1 MSSDGV
7 ARSKDGVPQWNGDPA
22 LFQAYEEESLLWVET
37 QAYHKRHMCVPKLKA
52 ELTGPAKRLVLGQAP
67 GWGVHAD
74 GVKELMNFLR
84 QRLGRPLLSEFSELL
99 LKYFRGTKRKPN
111 ESVNDYVTRKCE
123 AYVRAQQS
131 LQRVTKDRHD
141 EVATL
146 SRESAANSLTAWNPW
161 GRSEGRRASWDS
173 TNSSAGVDGATAD
186 TENRETSSQAA
197 APTAA
202 TADDGAGDNQA
213 QEDSWWRPT
222 NWWQGGYNSPFPGA
236 SWNWNSSWY
245 SEPAWAAWSAA
256 KEEKSPA
263 PELIPS
269 FLQGWFLLQDSGLN
283 IQERNTVQT
292 ALRGDYDLQR
302 VAAELRAQWPESE
315 LAKRDRNGRGASYM
329 GEAVDLEEDLEAY
342 EADYDPEDLRDEGMT
357 EEGLVL
363 MDENEG
369 MAQEAM
375 AAIQQGKR
383 TLKEARARQTEVRL
397 SRRYYK
403 TGPGNFSSRGPRFSS
418 GARGA
423 SSGGRSDADMTCLRC
438 GKKGHRAANCPDN
451 KPVREEAKHAE
462 ETESAPFV
470 CYVSDNQSAMS
481 VGPSTWEAM
490 QTGKAVVDGGAT
502 RTIASVTA
510 IEALMRQNRRLKGQ
524 DGILNVD
531 RDNKPTFSFGNSS
544 TNTCISTASVRL
556 KALGRDGQLQIHTL
570 DQVCRNPS
578 AAILTIPSSCPNLVL
593 LKLVSQYS
601 MPSLSSMNKADLV
614 AEIRRLGGQADVET
628 RKLELQQQLI
638 TMREEQGEVNVTG
651 PATKQQSDYQRLTSE
666 LTKASSRKAQLVKYM
681 KEKLGLNVSENSTVV
696 QLTHQAMGKIYDLA
710 VADASDP
717 VGFGA
722 HGSLSYAE
730 VQQKEPEYCQWG
742 LTTSKEG
749 QANPRLHR
757 LAQWLSQQNTETPEV
772 PKPTKWKTRKEG
784 YQKTMM
790 SSSSVASSSE
800 GTTSS
805 PNRFQIEMME
815 ALQALRSEVAEM
827 QADRRSSRPRRES
840 HLDEEMESVG
850 SFQKVSTK
858 GHK

>member
-74 GVKELMNFLR
+74 GAKELMNFLR

-131 LQRVTKDRHD
+131 LQRVMKDRKD
-141 EVATL
+141 EATAL
-146 SRESAANSLTAWNPW
+146 SRESAATSLTAWHPW
-161 GRSEGRRASWDS
+161 SRSEGRRASWDS

-197 APTAA
+197 APTAT
-202 TADDGAGDNQA
+202 TADDGAGDNPA
-213 QEDSWWRPT
+213 QEESWWRPSH
-222 NWWQGGYNSPFPGA
+222 WWQGGYNSSFQGA

-245 SEPAWAAWSAA
+245 SEPAWAAWSVA

-418 GARGA
+418 GARGT
-423 SSGGRSDADMTCLRC
+423 SSGGRNDADMTCLRC
-438 GKKGHRAANCPDN
+438 GRKGHRAANCPDN
-451 KPVREEAKHAE
+451 KPAREEAKHAE

-510 IEALMRQNRRLKGQ
+510 IEALMRQNRRLQGQ

-570 DQVCRNPS
+570 DQGSGPILLSVQSLRSLGAVIDFEHDLAIFRHLDATRAVPLERS
-578 AAILTIPSSCPNLVL
+578 ATGHQL
-593 LKLVSQYS
+593 L
-601 MPSLSSMNKADLV
+601 SLSDDLF
-614 AEIRRLGGQADVET
+614 AHSIKLKT
-628 RKLELQQQLI
+628 R
-638 TMREEQGEVNVTG
+638 
-651 PATKQQSDYQRLTSE
+651 
-666 LTKASSRKAQLVKYM
+666 
-681 KEKLGLNVSENSTVV
+681 
-696 QLTHQAMGKIYDLA
+696 
-710 VADASDP
+710 
-717 VGFGA
+717 F
-722 HGSLSYAE
+722 GSLQDLLDAE
-730 VQQKEPEYCQWG
+730 
-742 LTTSKEG
+742 
-749 QANPRLHR
+749 
-757 LAQWLSQQNTETPEV
+757 
-772 PKPTKWKTRKEG
+772 
-784 YQKTMM
+784 
-790 SSSSVASSSE
+790 
-800 GTTSS
+800 
-805 PNRFQIEMME
+805 
-815 ALQALRSEVAEM
+815 
-827 QADRRSSRPRRES
+827 
-840 HLDEEMESVG
+840 
-850 SFQKVSTK
+850 
-858 GHK
+858 